1 MEMNSWLDFLEIA
14 TSVVGTAAIFASFI
28 PQPYSGILLALHKAL
43 NMGAFNFG
51 KAQNKDA

>member
-1 MEMNSWLDFLEIA
+1 MEVNFIQVLEII

-28 PQPYSGILLALHKAL
+28 PQPYGGILLAIHKAL

-51 KAQNKDA
+51 KAQNKD